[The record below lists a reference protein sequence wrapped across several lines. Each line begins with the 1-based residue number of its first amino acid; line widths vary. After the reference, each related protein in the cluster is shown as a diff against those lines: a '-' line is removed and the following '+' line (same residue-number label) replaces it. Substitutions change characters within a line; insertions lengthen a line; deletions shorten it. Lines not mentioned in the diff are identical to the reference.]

1 MILSA
6 GIMAMIAASQW
17 QSQSQHREI
26 VWQIKTTIADFNAIP
41 NGNACTFRA
50 AGGPPP

>member
-26 VWQIKTTIADFNAIP
+26 VWQIKTTIAAIP